1 MATDEAGQADS
12 GRGQHGWGK
21 STFEDIYD
29 QPDPRAYF
37 TRLRPLRY
45 QTPHHA
51 QPVFRRLLDQR
62 ARLNAPG
69 NSVKV
74 VDLCCSYGI
83 NAALVNHNLTLEDL
97 YARYTGP
104 KTAGLSTPELIEADK
119 EFYAVHR
126 REQAVPFIGID
137 VAPRAVAYASAVG
150 LLDGAFAE
158 NLETGP
164 ASAKLARAVAAA
176 GLITITGGVG
186 YIGPRTFDTVLS
198 HTRSPAWVAAFTLRM
213 VDYRPIADTLA
224 ARGLVTHTS
233 PETYPQRRFT
243 DDAEQQRAIARATAT
258 GHDPTGREA
267 NGYYHTLLHQ
277 SRPTTAT
284 GSRDRQP

>member
-1 MATDEAGQADS
+1 MQSDAG
-12 GRGQHGWGK
+12 GGQHGWGK

-51 QPVFRRLLDQR
+51 QPVFRGLLAER
-62 ARLNAPG
+62 ARLNPPG
-69 NSVKV
+69 EPVTM

-83 NAALVNHNLTLEDL
+83 TAALVNHDLTLEDL

-104 KTAGLSTPELIEADK
+104 EMAGLSTPELIEADK
-119 EFYAVHR
+119 EFYAAHR
-126 REQAVPFIGID
+126 REQAVPFIGLD
-137 VAPRAVAYASAVG
+137 AAPRAVAYASAVG

-164 ASAKLARAVAAA
+164 ASARLARAVAAT

-186 YIGPRTFDTVLS
+186 YIGPRTFDTVVS
-198 HTRSPAWVAAFTLRM
+198 HTRTPVWVAAFALRM
-213 VDYRPIADTLA
+213 VDYRPIANTLA
-224 ARGLVTHTS
+224 ARGMVTRTS

-243 DDAEQQRAIARATAT
+243 DDDEQQRAIARVTAT
-258 GHDPTGREA
+258 GYDPTGREA
-267 NGYYHTLLHQ
+267 DGYYHTLFHQ
-277 SRPTTAT
+277 SRPTTHDW
-284 GSRDRQP
+284 RP